1 MSIHAAT
8 ASTTWRLQPVPAPAN
23 MSANLLQSEVA
34 SHDSKKSR
42 KVFDTFVRQTFYGQL
57 VKAMHSTQEK
67 PAYFH
72 GGRGEEVFQGQLDQL
87 LVEEVA
93 KNGASQIAEPMFELF
108 NLTRS

>member
-23 MSANLLQSEVA
+23 MSVNLLQPEA
-34 SHDSKKSR
+34 AAHDSEKLR
-42 KVFDTFVRQTFYGQL
+42 KTFDAFVGQTFYGQL
-57 VKAMHSTQEK
+57 VKAMRSTQEK

-72 GGRGEEVFQGQLDQL
+72 GGRGEDVFQGQLDQM

-108 NLTRS
+108 NLARS